1 MHTENLQWNAMQCVC
16 QQCHLTARAV
26 FSILN
31 NNFQEDVFLF
41 HGKSNIRLSV
51 FVVGKGGWG
60 SLLLN
65 KRLFTILSFELN
77 IESSLKMCTPM
88 TYECGELRTGK
99 WGPKPLSTPRGGLLP
114 GD

>member
-16 QQCHLTARAV
+16 QQCHLPARAV
-26 FSILN
+26 FSILK

-41 HGKSNIRLSV
+41 HSKSNIRLSV
-51 FVVGKGGWG
+51 FVVGKGGRG

-88 TYECGELRTGK
+88 TYECGELRTSK
-99 WGPKPLSTPRGGLLP
+99 WGPKPLSMPRGGLLP